1 MANASSKASSRL
13 LSMLALLAAGSVFG
27 LAGCD
32 DQGDRLDVGKLRD
45 FFNSIKP
52 DALLL
57 RGLEPGVTGE
67 AQVRDQMG
75 KPETERRFADGSKRL
90 EYPRGPQGVTTY
102 MVDIDPSGTLRAVT
116 QVLTAENFAAI
127 RIGMTEDEVRSRLG
141 KPGQVAVF
149 PLKPETV
156 WSWKWQEGAPVGEA
170 FFNVH
175 FDQSGHV
182 YTTSR
187 SDIIRGR

>member
-1 MANASSKASSRL
+1 
-13 LSMLALLAAGSVFG
+13 
-27 LAGCD
+27 
-32 DQGDRLDVGKLRD
+32 
-45 FFNSIKP
+45 
-52 DALLL
+52 
-57 RGLEPGVTGE
+57 
-67 AQVRDQMG
+67 
-75 KPETERRFADGSKRL
+75 
-90 EYPRGPQGVTTY
+90 

-141 KPGQVAVF
+141 KPGQVAVY

-156 WSWKWQEGAPVGEA
+156 WSWKWAEGAPAGDA